1 MSNSSSNSI
10 SITEIVNKGLKK
22 RYRSEFMFRLYG
34 ITSILFAAAFLI
46 VFFSSIIDKGY
57 SAFTQGELNI
67 SIYLDPEI
75 IDPDNT
81 RDEEEIRYANYDKL
95 VLDSLKNFFPSVS
108 SRKERKELKALVSN
122 GTSLRIQS
130 LVLDDM
136 SLIGKTLE
144 LSVKLDSDI
153 DMFLKGNIDITLDE
167 SQRRISDNQ
176 VKWTNELKTKGLISQ
191 KFNSTLFSAGDSR
204 EPEQAGVLGA
214 LIGSFFML
222 LITFIV
228 AFPLG
233 VAAAIYLEEFAPKNK
248 FTDFVEVNIN
258 NLAAV
263 PSIIYGLLGLAVFI
277 NFFGMPRSA
286 PLVGGL
292 VLALMTFPVIIIAS
306 RAALQSVPPS
316 ITDAA
321 LGVGASKIQTV
332 FDHVFPL
339 ALPGMLTGSII
350 GMARALGE
358 SAPLLMIGMVAFVVD
373 IPSTPLDASAAL
385 PVQVYLW
392 ADAPERG
399 FVERTSAAILV
410 LLFFLLVMNS
420 TAIWLRNKFEIKW

>member
-1 MSNSSSNSI
+1 M
-10 SITEIVNKGLKK
+10 
-22 RYRSEFMFRLYG
+22 
-34 ITSILFAAAFLI
+34 
-46 VFFSSIIDKGY
+46 
-57 SAFTQGELNI
+57 
-67 SIYLDPEI
+67 
-75 IDPDNT
+75 
-81 RDEEEIRYANYDKL
+81 
-95 VLDSLKNFFPSVS
+95 DSLKNFFPSVS

-136 SLIGKTLE
+136 SLIGKTLD

-153 DMFLKGNIDITLDE
+153 DMFLKGNVDITLDE

-358 SAPLLMIGMVAFVVD
+358 SAPLLICLLYT
-373 IPSTPLDASAAL
+373 SDA
-385 PVQVYLW
+385 
-392 ADAPERG
+392 ADE
-399 FVERTSAAILV
+399 
-410 LLFFLLVMNS
+410 
-420 TAIWLRNKFEIKW
+420 

>member
-1 MSNSSSNSI
+1 M
-10 SITEIVNKGLKK
+10 TKEERLKK
-22 RYRSEFMFRLYG
+22 RHQAEKRFRFYG
-34 ITSILFAAAFLI
+34 LASIFVALLFVAILVQNIFSKGSSAFKKTVITTEVFFDQELLEIQNGASTEEIMEADFYDIMIENLIKAYPAKDRKEEDQLLKLFSGDAEIEIKKAFL
-46 VFFSSIIDKGY
+46 
-57 SAFTQGELNI
+57 
-67 SIYLDPEI
+67 
-75 IDPDNT
+75 
-81 RDEEEIRYANYDKL
+81 
-95 VLDSLKNFFPSVS
+95 KN
-108 SRKERKELKALVSN
+108 N
-122 GTSLRIQS
+122 N
-130 LVLDDM
+130 
-136 SLIGKTLE
+136 LIGKT
-144 LSVKLDSDI
+144 
-153 DMFLKGNIDITLDE
+153 ITLDLTASDDIDQLHKGNYPRDLPE
-167 SQRRISDNQ
+167 ERRRISDFQLVIYDYFVEN
-176 VKWTNELKTKGLISQ
+176 KKIS
-191 KFNSTLFSAGDSR
+191 KNFNNYFFNNGDSR
-204 EPEQAGVLGA
+204 DPELAGIGGA
-214 LIGSFFML
+214 LVGSFYSILICL
-222 LITFIV
+222 LL
-228 AFPLG
+228 AFP
-233 VAAAIYLEEFAPKNK
+233 VAVLASIYLEEFAPKNR
-248 FTDFVEVNIN
+248 FIDFVEVNIN

-373 IPSTPLDASAAL
+373 VPSSPLDSSAAL

-410 LLFFLLVMNS
+410 LLFFLLLMNS
-420 TAIWLRNKFEIKW
+420 TAIWLRNKFETKW